1 MRLPTFLTWKGSPSR
16 NLSVYNMSSGSEGHA
31 MIVGRQYLVFAYSMS
46 PEGRKYFGLPDTN
59 RDALI
64 AGCDLQESS
73 NPYADGL
80 TNNDPGVV
88 SR

>member
-1 MRLPTFLTWKGSPSR
+1 
-16 NLSVYNMSSGSEGHA
+16 
-31 MIVGRQYLVFAYSMS
+31 MIIGRQYLVFAYMMS
-46 PEGRKYFGLPDTN
+46 PEGRKYFGLPEKT

-64 AGCDLQESS
+64 ASCDLPESS

-80 TNNDPGVV
+80 TDDDAGLV

>member
-1 MRLPTFLTWKGSPSR
+1 
-16 NLSVYNMSSGSEGHA
+16 

-73 NPYADGL
+73 NPYADHSPTTTPESLAGR
-80 TNNDPGVV
+80 PAWASGVAHA
-88 SR
+88 R